1 LQLQQLSLELI
12 SYLFGSCGAAR
23 KAAGKTGI
31 AMWQRLAG
39 KWSAPFSFARPLTFA
54 GQRDIAHEKL
64 FVFSLALIRFCKWLS
79 IVEESR
85 VKS

>member
-1 LQLQQLSLELI
+1 MGMRLGLALALGLH
-12 SYLFGSCGAAR
+12 
-23 KAAGKTGI
+23 I

-39 KWSAPFSFARPLTFA
+39 KWSAPFSFAPALSTSRSS
-54 GQRDIAHEKL
+54 GQRQRDIAHEKV
-64 FVFSLALIRFCKWLS
+64 FAFSLALIWFCKWLS